1 MPSKRSGP
9 TGVHP
14 MHVYEVRP
22 RKDHCGVELIS
33 DVLPLIGRKCE
44 QIHEA
49 SLVEIAHRGFA
60 IWQNPFGMLS
70 PEVVMNLSPE
80 VRDFIGYSHD
90 HCSLIPSNRSS
101 RSERLWRVTR

>member
-1 MPSKRSGP
+1 
-9 TGVHP
+9 